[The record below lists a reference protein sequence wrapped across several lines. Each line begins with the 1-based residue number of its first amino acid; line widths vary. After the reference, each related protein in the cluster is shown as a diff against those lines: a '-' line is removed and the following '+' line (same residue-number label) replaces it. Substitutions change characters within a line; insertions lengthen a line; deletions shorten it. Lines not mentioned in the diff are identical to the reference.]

1 MQGTVREFLGVAKAV
16 SSEPPA
22 FETRQ
27 VAQ

>member
-1 MQGTVREFLGVAKAV
+1 MQGTGREFLGVVEAV
-16 SSEPPA
+16 GSEPPA